1 MSSKTKKNKKNQS
14 NNPESFQNELF
25 QYISQNE
32 EIAKSEY
39 ECDTEI
45 NKLKQE
51 NEQHLQKVKQYTPEE
66 LFNEIISTIK
76 DCIALEKDEEA
87 SFAKLNEIN
96 QETVKYIQMSKSWDK
111 NYGEIVEYNQSL
123 LDKIKMGTEE
133 KAKLIALENKN
144 TEQVK
149 EQAQKFKDDVFEK
162 YNSST
167 NDKIIKDNDMLK
179 ERLKEC
185 KEQIEKVRASLH
197 EQEEMKAKGTD
208 LESLFQ
214 SHFSEFNKQG
224 AESQNKIDE
233 LKLQVDVAQK
243 RYKELTQTVK
253 NKTKKFEGQ
262 KKQYEKVMRDF
273 MAFQKENNE
282 LKILDPESMKHEIEK
297 NNVTLDILVKENKA
311 LQTKIQELK
320 KLKED
325 ITSNSHHNNS

>member
-1 MSSKTKKNKKNQS
+1 MSSKAKKNKKHQS
-14 NNPESFQNELF
+14 NSKNPESFQNELF

-39 ECDTEI
+39 ECDAEI
-45 NKLKQE
+45 NQLRQE
-51 NEQHLQKVKQYTPEE
+51 NEQLLKKVKEYSPQE
-66 LFNEIISTIK
+66 LFDEIISTIK

-96 QETVKYIQMSKSWDK
+96 QETVRYVQMAKSWDK

-123 LDKIKMGTEE
+123 LDKVKMGTEE
-133 KAKLIALENKN
+133 KAKLIELENKN

-149 EQAQKFKDDVFEK
+149 EQAQKFKDDILAK

-179 ERLKEC
+179 ERLREC
-185 KEQIEKVRASLH
+185 KEQIERVRASLH

-208 LESLFQ
+208 LQSLFQ

-224 AESQNKIDE
+224 SESQQKIDE
-233 LKLQVDVAQK
+233 LKLQVDNAQK

-253 NKTKKFEGQ
+253 NKTKKFDGQ

-273 MAFQKENNE
+273 MTFQKENNE
-282 LKILDPESMKHEIEK
+282 LKVLDPESMKLEIEK
-297 NNVTLDILVKENKA
+297 NNVTLDILVKENKT
-311 LQTKIQELK
+311 LQNKIQELK
-320 KLKED
+320 KLKDE
-325 ITSNSHHNNS
+325 INSNSHP

>member
-1 MSSKTKKNKKNQS
+1 MSSKNKKNKKNQS

-51 NEQHLQKVKQYTPEE
+51 NEEHLQKVKQYSPEE

-76 DCIALEKDEEA
+76 DCISLEKEEEA

-123 LDKIKMGTEE
+123 LDKIKLGTAE
-133 KAKLIALENKN
+133 KAKLIELEAKN

-185 KEQIEKVRASLH
+185 KEQIEKVRTSLH

-224 AESQNKIDE
+224 TESQNKIDE
-233 LKLQVDVAQK
+233 LKMQVDAAQK

-262 KKQYEKVMRDF
+262 KKQYEKVMRDY
-273 MAFQKENNE
+273 MTFQKENNE
-282 LKILDPESMKHEIEK
+282 LKILDPESMKLEIEK

-311 LQTKIQELK
+311 LQSKIQELK
-320 KLKED
+320 KLKEE
-325 ITSNSHHNNS
+325 INANSQP

>member
-1 MSSKTKKNKKNQS
+1 MSSKNKKNKKTKS

-51 NEQHLQKVKQYTPEE
+51 NEEHLQKVKQYTPEE

-76 DCIALEKDEEA
+76 DCISLEKEEEA

-123 LDKIKMGTEE
+123 LDKVKLGTAE
-133 KAKLIALENKN
+133 KAKLIELEAKN

-197 EQEEMKAKGTD
+197 EQEEMRAKGTD

-224 AESQNKIDE
+224 TESQNKIDE
-233 LKLQVDVAQK
+233 LKIQVDAAQK

-273 MAFQKENNE
+273 MMFQKENNE

-297 NNVTLDILVKENKA
+297 NNITLDILVKENKA
-311 LQTKIQELK
+311 LQTKIQDLK
-320 KLKED
+320 KLKEE
-325 ITSNSHHNNS
+325 INTTSHS

>member
-1 MSSKTKKNKKNQS
+1 MSSKNKKNKKNQS

-51 NEQHLQKVKQYTPEE
+51 NEEHLQKVKQYSPEE

-76 DCIALEKDEEA
+76 DCVSLEKEEEA

-123 LDKIKMGTEE
+123 LDKIKLGTAE
-133 KAKLIALENKN
+133 KAKLIELEAKN

-185 KEQIEKVRASLH
+185 KEQIEKVRTSLH

-224 AESQNKIDE
+224 TESQNKIDE
-233 LKLQVDVAQK
+233 LKMQVDAAQK

-262 KKQYEKVMRDF
+262 KKQYEKVMRDV
-273 MAFQKENNE
+273 MTFQKENNE

-297 NNVTLDILVKENKA
+297 NNITLDILVKENKA
-311 LQTKIQELK
+311 LQTKIQDLK
-320 KLKED
+320 KLKEE
-325 ITSNSHHNNS
+325 INTTSHS

>member
-1 MSSKTKKNKKNQS
+1 MSSKNKKNKKNQS

-25 QYISQNE
+25 HYLSQNE

-123 LDKIKMGTEE
+123 LDKIKLGTEE
-133 KAKLIALENKN
+133 KAKLIELETKN

-167 NDKIIKDNDMLK
+167 NDKIIKDNDKLK

-224 AESQNKIDE
+224 TESQNKIDE
-233 LKLQVDVAQK
+233 LKMQVDAAQQ

-273 MAFQKENNE
+273 MTFQKENNE

-297 NNVTLDILVKENKA
+297 NNITLDILVKENKA
-311 LQTKIQELK
+311 LQTKIQDLK
-320 KLKED
+320 KLKDE
-325 ITSNSHHNNS
+325 INTTSHS

>member
-1 MSSKTKKNKKNQS
+1 MSSKNKKNKKNQS
-14 NNPESFQNELF
+14 TNPESFQNELF

-51 NEQHLQKVKQYTPEE
+51 NEQHLQKVKQYTSEE

-123 LDKIKMGTEE
+123 LDKIKLGTEE
-133 KAKLIALENKN
+133 KAKLIELETKN

-197 EQEEMKAKGTD
+197 EQEEMRAKGTD

-224 AESQNKIDE
+224 TESQNKIDE
-233 LKLQVDVAQK
+233 LKMQVDAAQK

-273 MAFQKENNE
+273 MTFQKENNE

-297 NNVTLDILVKENKA
+297 NNITLDILVKENKA
-311 LQTKIQELK
+311 LQTKIQDLK
-320 KLKED
+320 KLKEE
-325 ITSNSHHNNS
+325 INTTSSHS

>member
-1 MSSKTKKNKKNQS
+1 MSSKAKKNKKNQ
-14 NNPESFQNELF
+14 NNAKNPESFQNELL

-39 ECDTEI
+39 ECDAEI

-51 NEQHLQKVKQYTPEE
+51 NEQHLQKVKQYSPQD

-96 QETVKYIQMSKSWDK
+96 QETVKYVQMAKSWDK

-123 LDKIKMGTEE
+123 LDKVKMGTEE
-133 KAKLIALENKN
+133 KAKLIELENKN

-149 EQAQKFKDDVFEK
+149 EQAQKFKDDVLEK

-197 EQEEMKAKGTD
+197 EQEEMRAKGTD

-224 AESQNKIDE
+224 TESQNKIDE
-233 LKLQVDVAQK
+233 LKLQVDNAQK

-262 KKQYEKVMRDF
+262 KKQYEKVMRDY
-273 MAFQKENNE
+273 MTFQKENNE
-282 LKILDPESMKHEIEK
+282 LKILDPESMKLEIEK

-311 LQTKIQELK
+311 LQSKIQELK
-320 KLKED
+320 KLKEK
-325 ITSNSHHNNS
+325 INANSQP